1 MIIFS
6 YYEMQ
11 GIRNSYRDCC
21 NKMGGRMEK
30 NLLLRFSE
38 LECVMLAP
46 IVPHFSDNIWR
57 NLLNKTSSLWKNSWP
72 VVDTVDA
79 VLSRSNDFMKKNV
92 RNLRDSV
99 SKKPKKAPAN
109 WHRPNKVY
117 V

>member
-79 VLSRSNDFMKKNV
+79 VLSRSSDFMKKNV